1 MIRLVS
7 HSIVIFVLFLQQPSE
22 DDDVL
27 PARPEEPT
35 ESAADKIYA
44 TYVLIA
50 CFHESWIF
58 YFQLVFLS
66 KKLSFRRNN
75 SYIGIL

>member
-50 CFHESWIF
+50 CFHES
-58 YFQLVFLS
+58 
-66 KKLSFRRNN
+66 
-75 SYIGIL
+75 